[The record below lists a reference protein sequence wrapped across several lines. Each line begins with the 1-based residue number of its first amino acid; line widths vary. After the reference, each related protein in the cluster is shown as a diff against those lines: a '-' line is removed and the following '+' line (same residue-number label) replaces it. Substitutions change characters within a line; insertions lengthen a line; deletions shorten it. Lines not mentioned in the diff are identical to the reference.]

1 MGKRE
6 KERER
11 KGGLGMPKEKGGEG
25 ENVRDKIWMVYVDL
39 TKRTTRQKL
48 VLISIFVTSHSG
60 FRRIS
65 CLLAE
70 ILFRPPEIDY
80 QRYD

>member
-25 ENVRDKIWMVYVDL
+25 ENVRDKTIQFGWFM
-39 TKRTTRQKL
+39 
-48 VLISIFVTSHSG
+48 SI
-60 FRRIS
+60 
-65 CLLAE
+65 
-70 ILFRPPEIDY
+70 
-80 QRYD
+80 